1 VCPIDL
7 VASSARRPLVV
18 HEPTNRRSVADQ
30 NARRCRRVAPG
41 ARTRPPSARARAG
54 ASGWGTPCSV
64 VCAWR
69 PARGRVLAAQRLDG
83 SEDPGGG
90 PRRWRRGKH
99 RGTRSFGT
107 LRASVARSRSR
118 EVRRTADLQELSAM
132 ARPGLEPGTPRF
144 SAVVSSTT
152 GRGHVPAAAPIRT
165 EDHSARLALP
175 AVRPARSANTTRA
188 RVTSVAGLS
197 RCHRRGR
204 EPTAPRDARCS
215 SGARVARAVVDTI
228 ASLAEAGVGPPRGAR
243 RERWSL
249 HAPGGGA
256 TSRGCRPSAGAS
268 AGPREPGRLDER
280 GQPATDPRPRK
291 LLRLISRSWRG
302 CRCRPA
308 RSGGRLRRR
317 RDSGCGARRAGH
329 TPRATGRRA
338 GLDRCAEDANIARG
352 LAGDDGA
359 RSGAQASAQSR
370 LRRMQRTNSCTSS
383 SPRQESAQPVQVA
396 AQSTHSSMLRTSLS
410 RSGPGRCGCAL
421 DHLLNRHFDPLL
433 ARAWPR

>member
-1 VCPIDL
+1 MQERGWGPIARRRTPGPRPVRAWL
-7 VASSARRPLVV
+7 ARLSTRSHRSRKRELALREEHVAS
-18 HEPTNRRSVADQ
+18 
-30 NARRCRRVAPG
+30 
-41 ARTRPPSARARAG
+41 AG
-54 ASGWGTPCSV
+54 A
-64 VCAWR
+64 
-69 PARGRVLAAQRLDG
+69 
-83 SEDPGGG
+83 
-90 PRRWRRGKH
+90 
-99 RGTRSFGT
+99 F
-107 LRASVARSRSR
+107 
-118 EVRRTADLQELSAM
+118 
-132 ARPGLEPGTPRF
+132 
-144 SAVVSSTT
+144 
-152 GRGHVPAAAPIRT
+152 
-165 EDHSARLALP
+165 
-175 AVRPARSANTTRA
+175 
-188 RVTSVAGLS
+188 
-197 RCHRRGR
+197 
-204 EPTAPRDARCS
+204 
-215 SGARVARAVVDTI
+215 
-228 ASLAEAGVGPPRGAR
+228 
-243 RERWSL
+243 